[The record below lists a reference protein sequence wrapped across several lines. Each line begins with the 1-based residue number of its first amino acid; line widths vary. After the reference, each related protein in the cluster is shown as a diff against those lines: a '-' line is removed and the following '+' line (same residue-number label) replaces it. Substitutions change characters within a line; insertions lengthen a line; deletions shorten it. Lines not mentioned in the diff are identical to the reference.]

1 MKNSVKKLLFSL
13 TAVASFTA
21 YSTDL
26 RMISSYHTT
35 GVYAQEIAQRY
46 INNVE
51 KASKGSTKISLD
63 GPGVISPFEQLQ
75 PVAAGVYDL
84 LYTHGAY
91 HTNVTGVGAAMDAVF
106 VNPKKTRT
114 SGLWALID
122 EHYNGLGLKLIAI
135 VPLGSSG
142 FQYILKDSIDGE
154 PGLKGRKMRG
164 SPTYT
169 NVTKGLG
176 GTPVLMSSGDVYS
189 ALDRGVIDGAAWGL
203 NGVEKLGWHEVAGY
217 FSKPTFGQTYT
228 YLLMNKNAFDKLE
241 SSEQQILLTEAEQ
254 LELEIVPILDK
265 LAKAEWKSLEG
276 KGMAA
281 TEFKPSD
288 AKKLDALVNAGIWKL
303 GIDKTPE
310 TVKKMR
316 IIAIENNMTPQDQ
329 AK

>member
-1 MKNSVKKLLFSL
+1 MNNYMKSL
-13 TAVASFTA
+13 IVSLSAAVSFAA

-26 RMISSYHTT
+26 RMISSYNTT
-35 GVYAQEIAQRY
+35 GVYAQEVAQRY
-46 INNVE
+46 INKVGE
-51 KASKGSTKISLD
+51 ASKGNTKIALD

-106 VNPKKTRT
+106 VNPKKTRD
-114 SGLWALID
+114 SGLWAVID

-142 FQYILKDSIDGE
+142 FQYILKNPITE
-154 PGLKGRKMRG
+154 APGLKGRKLRG

-228 YLLMNKNAFDKLE
+228 YLLMNKNAFDKLDKT
-241 SSEQQILLTEAEQ
+241 EQSVLLSQGQQ
-254 LELEIVPILDK
+254 LEEEIVPILDK
-265 LAKAEWKSLEG
+265 LAQAEWKTLEE

-281 TEFKPSD
+281 TEFKPAD
-288 AKKLDALVNAGIWKL
+288 AEQLDALVNAGIWQL
-303 GIDKTPE
+303 GLDKSPE
-310 TVKKMR
+310 TVTKMR
-316 IIAIENNMTPQDQ
+316 DIAIKNEMTPKEQ
-329 AK
+329 

>member
-1 MKNSVKKLLFSL
+1 MNDYVKKIMLSL
-13 TAVASFTA
+13 SAAATFMA

-26 RMISSYHTT
+26 RMISSYNTT
-35 GVYAQEIAQRY
+35 GVYAQEVAQRY
-46 INNVE
+46 IDKVE
-51 KASKGSTKISLD
+51 KASAGNTKISLD

-106 VNPKKTRT
+106 VNPKKTRE
-114 SGLWALID
+114 SGLWSVID
-122 EHYNGLGLKLIAI
+122 EHYNGLGLQLIAI
-135 VPLGSSG
+135 VPLGSKG
-142 FQYILKDSIDGE
+142 FQYILKKPIDGI
-154 PGLKGRKMRG
+154 PGLKGRKLRG

-228 YLLMNKNAFDKLE
+228 YLLMNKNAFDKLDK
-241 SSEQQILLTEAEQ
+241 AEQ
-254 LELEIVPILDK
+254 SVLLSQGQELEKQIVPILDK
-265 LAKAEWKSLEG
+265 LAVAEWQSLEK

-281 TEFKPSD
+281 TEFKPED
-288 AKKLDALVNAGIWKL
+288 AEKLDALVNAGIWQL
-303 GIDKTPE
+303 GIDKSPE

-316 IIAIENNMTPQDQ
+316 DIAIKNGMTPTE
-329 AK
+329 